1 MKDTP
6 LEEVRGELRLTTN
19 RDQIGVD
26 DVHRLLQQTYWAS
39 ATTREQLITA
49 MENSICFAV
58 FRGEKLIGFTRIVT
72 DLATY
77 AYVTDVVVDSDER
90 GAGIGK
96 WLIQAF
102 LHHPQLG
109 GVRRFSLL
117 TRDAQSLYEP
127 FGFSTELG
135 TLTYME
141 KKTATALV

>member
-1 MKDTP
+1 MNDTP
-6 LEEVRGELRLTTN
+6 IEEQRGELRLTTN
-19 RDQIGVD
+19 REEIAID
-26 DVHRLLQQTYWAS
+26 DVLRLLHTTYWA
-39 ATTREQLITA
+39 AAVTREQLVIA

-58 FRGEKLIGFTRIVT
+58 FRGEKLVGFTRIIT

-77 AYVTDVVVDSDER
+77 AYVTDVVVDADER

-96 WLIQAF
+96 WMIQAF